1 MMVIAF
7 VCAIIAIVLCMVGQ
21 GVCQR
26 PYPRERDH
34 MVTIMA
40 WILLVLIGTIM
51 GICVVTI

>member
-7 VCAIIAIVLCMVGQ
+7 VCAVIAIVLCMVGQ

-26 PYPRERDH
+26 PYSRERDH

-40 WILLVLIGTIM
+40 WILLVLIGTVM